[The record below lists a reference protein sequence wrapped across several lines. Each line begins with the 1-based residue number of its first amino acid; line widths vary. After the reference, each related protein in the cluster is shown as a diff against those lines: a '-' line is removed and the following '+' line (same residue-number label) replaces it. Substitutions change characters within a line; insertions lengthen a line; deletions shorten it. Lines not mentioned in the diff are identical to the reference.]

1 MNCKDVH
8 DEIDRYGALL
18 RKYLDGELTGDE
30 RRQLGE
36 WLWADRSNRELL
48 KRLRSVDSLRERHEM
63 RQQVDAGHEFR
74 LLSRR
79 YPRLKRRKISRL
91 WRYAVAVSVLLAVA
105 GGNVWLN
112 KMRVPGKE
120 IMVPVAPGKA
130 HALLTTAD
138 GKVMPIGLDEG
149 VKGVSGFRVQDSVKR
164 LICEK
169 SDTRHATIRYHRLDV
184 PRGGEFNVLLADGTR
199 VRLNSESYIR
209 FPESFGDSVR
219 SVEVGGE
226 VYLEVARDAARP
238 FIVDAGKM
246 KTRVLGT
253 RFGVR
258 VYPGEDEWTT
268 TLAEGSVRVDLERCS
283 LILKPGQQARA
294 RGGQLEKLEVDV
306 DKELAWVRGLFV
318 FEHDR
323 LIRVTERLSR
333 WYDVVFRF
341 DDASLKSYQFTGTVS
356 RDMGID
362 KILDLIERMNV
373 VKFEKKDS
381 YIVIK
386 TNDKVRKYY

>member
-48 KRLRSVDSLRERHEM
+48 KRLRSVDSLRERYEM

-74 LLSRR
+74 LLLQR

-138 GKVMPIGLDEG
+138 GKVMSIGLDEG

-169 SDTRHATIRYHRLDV
+169 SGTRHVTIRYHRLDV